1 MSYLFVSYSRWDRRS
16 SPLIDRLL
24 HDLRAAGVNLWLAPD
39 SVPAGQD
46 WQDAIPDAIA
56 GADGQLFI
64 FSKRLNKARGMARE
78 LEQVLEHNLPVYPI
92 LLDER
97 GAELLPPVLQQI
109 PHFDINTEYDDAL
122 DQLLAAL
129 PDSSKEGHAVPQ
141 PRPQSKGYV
150 FISYAEEDTPFVARL
165 RSFLKE
171 RGYGYWDYAESERNY
186 HTHFFTELEEVIMNA
201 TATVSV
207 LSPDW
212 KRSKWTAKEYM
223 FSEDVGVPVFLLMAR
238 HMGPTLVTA
247 GIPYIDFTRDDQQ
260 GFERLDRE
268 LSRKGLI

>member
-16 SPLIDRLL
+16 SDVIDRLL
-24 HDLRAAGVNLWLAPD
+24 KDLRSAGVNLWLAPD

-46 WQDAIPDAIA
+46 WQDAIPGAIA
-56 GADGQLFI
+56 KSDGQLFV
-64 FSKRLNKARGMARE
+64 FSKRLHKARGMARE
-78 LEQVLEHNLPVYPI
+78 LEQVLDLQLPVYPV
-92 LLDER
+92 LLDDK
-97 GAELLPPVLQQI
+97 GAELLPPPLKLV
-109 PHFDINTEYDDAL
+109 PHFDVNADYDAAL
-122 DQLLAAL
+122 RNLLAAL
-129 PDSSKEGHAVPQ
+129 PASAKEGHAVPQ
-141 PRPQSKGYV
+141 QHPQSKGYV

-165 RSFLKE
+165 RAFLKE
-171 RGYGYWDYAESERNY
+171 RSYGYWDYAESERNY
-186 HTHFFTELEEVIMNA
+186 HTQFFTELEEVIMNA

-212 KRSKWTAKEYM
+212 KKSKWTAKEYM
-223 FSEDVGVPVFLLMAR
+223 FSEEVGVPVFLLMAR

-247 GIPYIDFTRDDQQ
+247 GIPYIDFTRDDPQ

>member
-1 MSYLFVSYSRWDRRS
+1 MSYLFVSYSRWDRRA
-16 SPLIDRLL
+16 SPIIDRLL

-56 GADGQLFI
+56 GSDGQLFI
-64 FSKRLNKARGMARE
+64 FNKRLEKARGMARE
-78 LEQVLEHNLPVYPI
+78 LEQVFDLDLPVYPV
-92 LLDER
+92 LLDNE
-97 GAELLPPVLQQI
+97 GADLLPLPLQQV
-109 PHFDINTEYDDAL
+109 PHFDVNNDYDGAL
-122 DQLLAAL
+122 RQLLAAL
-129 PDSSKEGHAVPQ
+129 PASSKEGHAVPQ
-141 PRPQSKGYV
+141 VRPQSKGYV
-150 FISYAEEDTPFVARL
+150 FISYAEEDTPFVAQL
-165 RSFLKE
+165 RTFLKE

-212 KRSKWTAKEYM
+212 KKSKWTAKEYM
-223 FSEDVGVPVFLLMAR
+223 FSEEVGVPVFLLLAR

-260 GFERLDRE
+260 GFERLSRE
-268 LSRKGLI
+268 LTRKGLI

>member
-1 MSYLFVSYSRWDRRS
+1 MGYIFVSYSRWDRRS
-16 SPLIDRLL
+16 SPVIDRLL
-24 HDLRAAGVNLWLAPD
+24 NDLRSDGVNLWLAPD
-39 SVPAGQD
+39 SVPAGRD

-56 GADGQLFI
+56 NADGQLFI
-64 FSKRLNKARGMARE
+64 FSKRLQKARGMARE
-78 LEQVLEHNLPVYPI
+78 LEQVLDHQLPVYPV
-92 LLDER
+92 LLDDK
-97 GAELLPPVLQQI
+97 GADLLPPPLMNI
-109 PHFDINTEYDDAL
+109 PHFDVNSDYDVAL
-122 DQLLAAL
+122 RNLLAAL
-129 PDSSKEGHAVPQ
+129 PSSSKTGHAVPAQ
-141 PRPQSKGYV
+141 RPQSKGYV

-186 HTHFFTELEEVIMNA
+186 HTHFFTELEEVILNA

-212 KRSKWTAKEYM
+212 KKSKWTAKEYM
-223 FSEDVGVPVFLLMAR
+223 FSEEVGVPVFLLMAQ

-247 GIPYIDFTRDDQQ
+247 GIPYIDFTNDNNQ

-268 LSRKGLI
+268 LKRKGLI